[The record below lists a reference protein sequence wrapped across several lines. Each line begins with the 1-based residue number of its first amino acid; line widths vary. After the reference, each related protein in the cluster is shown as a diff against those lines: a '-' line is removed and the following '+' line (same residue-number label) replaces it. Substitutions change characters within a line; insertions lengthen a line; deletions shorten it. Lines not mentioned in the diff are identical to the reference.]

1 MCSISPSTEEG
12 WQQRCNH
19 KLTAIVFIR
28 AIATVVVTITHPCFR
43 DAPVVIT
50 GKVVSPTGGRDT
62 SGTVNF
68 IRTIST
74 VVYAITV
81 PAGVYAV
88 LVVAGESE
96 RWTGCSWWRYARLSV
111 CFNYPILQIAS
122 FATPKYIQITNLF
135 SYNTVKDI
143 YRYQCN

>member
-1 MCSISPSTEEG
+1 
-12 WQQRCNH
+12 
-19 KLTAIVFIR
+19 VFIR

-96 RWTGCSWWRYARLSV
+96 R
-111 CFNYPILQIAS
+111 
-122 FATPKYIQITNLF
+122 
-135 SYNTVKDI
+135 
-143 YRYQCN
+143 